1 MKTTTTAI
9 AALALMVAGCSS
21 STGSTTVHSASGNP
35 VAPTSG
41 STAAPAA
48 QLAAHGAEASIET
61 IPWSQVGPG
70 WVLATWSPASG
81 VSPGEDQ
88 PSNEPSRATATTTL
102 YLVNPAGGRYKITTF
117 PPPGEEAGPELIDWS
132 GDGSKAVF
140 QINSDSQK
148 AVIVDLHTGAQTTID
163 IDGYPRFTRP
173 NGKAL
178 LLTHFGFNSG
188 PSSLER
194 IDLDGHKQLT
204 YPTDKLGSP
213 FNGRYIATADGTRLV
228 LGTEA
233 GLSLMGNDGTVGST
247 ISVPGE
253 KDCEPVR
260 WWDANASTTVL
271 ARCDSVE
278 RKFTSNLWLVP
289 IDGGR
294 PTALS
299 AQNDGQHGPDIGD
312 VDAWQLPAGTF
323 VQALGGCGVVY
334 VAKLNADG
342 TTDKVSVPEAD
353 NDKSIQIL
361 GVDGPALTL
370 HASAACGGGQTLLR
384 YDPGTN
390 ATTVL
395 LGSSVNG
402 GGVGHAVPYA
412 TQR

>member
-1 MKTTTTAI
+1 MKLTSAAI
-9 AALALMVAGCSS
+9 AALATMVVAACSS
-21 STGSTTVHSASGNP
+21 STGSTAINPAPGNP
-35 VAPTSG
+35 AIPTTT
-41 STAAPAA
+41 TAAQP
-48 QLAAHGAEASIET
+48 LAARDEEAPIET

-70 WVLATWSPASG
+70 WTIATWSPASG

-88 PSNEPSRATATTTL
+88 PPDEPSRATATTTL

-117 PPPGEEAGPELIDWS
+117 PPPGEGAGPELIDWS
-132 GDGSKAVF
+132 GDGSRAVF
-140 QINSDSQK
+140 QINSDSRK
-148 AVIVDLHTGAQTTID
+148 AVIVDLHTGAQTTVD

-173 NGKAL
+173 NGEAL
-178 LLTHFGFNSG
+178 LLTHFGYSSG

-194 IDLDGHKQLT
+194 VDLDGHMQLT
-204 YPTDKLGSP
+204 YPTDKLGSA
-213 FNGRYIATADGTRLV
+213 FNGRYVASADGTRLV
-228 LGTEA
+228 VGTEA
-233 GLSLMGNDGTVGST
+233 GLSLMGNDGTVGSS

-260 WWDANASTTVL
+260 WWDGNASTTVL

-278 RKFTSNLWLVP
+278 REYTSNLWLVP
-289 IDGGR
+289 IDGGQ
-294 PTALS
+294 PTALT

-334 VAKLNADG
+334 VAKLNSDG
-342 TTDKVSVPEAD
+342 TTEKVSVPEAD
-353 NDKSIQIL
+353 NDKSIGVL

-370 HASAACGGGQTLLR
+370 HASAACGGGQSLLR

-390 ATTVL
+390 TTTVL

-412 TQR
+412 SQR